1 MKNSTRPNRLTHNNI
16 LKFVAVLI
24 LGAWLSSCGSG
35 PGQKPASP
43 KLPGED
49 LREPSVTDVDL
60 RLPASDFSTTFSAAE
75 TALGQFNWMRAG
87 TILEDVATQADNR
100 ADTAYLSYL
109 QARILYL
116 RGEPDTALTL
126 LQAIQYREPRSA
138 LTSKISNFQRHIT
151 QMSGDYLNSARLGDQ
166 MLRIETRSDL
176 QAGLRRDIWH
186 DLHRLDI
193 ATVSSNNTRLGDE
206 QWRGWLDL
214 IALDQP
220 GTDPQEQRIALKQWL
235 ARYPDHP
242 AAQALP
248 GGLNQLLIDAT
259 RLTSVALLLPLSG
272 RLAPAARAVR
282 DGYLASYYAG
292 RDKGAPQQNVIVMD
306 IESFPS
312 ATAAYTDAIARG
324 VGLVVGPL
332 SKQAVAELAARP
344 ERSVPILALNRT
356 ERGASAATA
365 ALVQL
370 SLAPEDEALQIAK
383 VAFGRGL
390 RRALILRPAGE
401 WGDKVEGALR
411 KRWTT
416 LGADVTR
423 SISYGSQE
431 DYSNSIM
438 LGLNLNASQQRASG
452 VRSMLAENI
461 EFTPRRRDDLDVIFL
476 LTRNGAEARS
486 LKPLLAYHY
495 AGALPVYATSSVYSG
510 APDNRDKDLDGINLV
525 ETPWLLGSNPG
536 LRVAIA
542 TGNTGSDNY
551 TRLNA
556 LGADAY
562 RIQTRFTQ
570 LQAGSDALIS
580 GDTGLLSMD
589 PSLQI
594 RRELSLAT
602 FDGGNLR
609 AQ

>member
-1 MKNSTRPNRLTHNNI
+1 M
-16 LKFVAVLI
+16 
-24 LGAWLSSCGSG
+24 
-35 PGQKPASP
+35 
-43 KLPGED
+43 
-49 LREPSVTDVDL
+49 
-60 RLPASDFSTTFSAAE
+60 
-75 TALGQFNWMRAG
+75 
-87 TILEDVATQADNR
+87 
-100 ADTAYLSYL
+100 
-109 QARILYL
+109 
-116 RGEPDTALTL
+116 
-126 LQAIQYREPRSA
+126 
-138 LTSKISNFQRHIT
+138 
-151 QMSGDYLNSARLGDQ
+151 
-166 MLRIETRSDL
+166 
-176 QAGLRRDIWH
+176 
-186 DLHRLDI
+186 
-193 ATVSSNNTRLGDE
+193 
-206 QWRGWLDL
+206 
-214 IALDQP
+214 
-220 GTDPQEQRIALKQWL
+220 
-235 ARYPDHP
+235 
-242 AAQALP
+242 
-248 GGLNQLLIDAT
+248 
-259 RLTSVALLLPLSG
+259 
-272 RLAPAARAVR
+272 
-282 DGYLASYYAG
+282 
-292 RDKGAPQQNVIVMD
+292 
-306 IESFPS
+306 
-312 ATAAYTDAIARG
+312 
-324 VGLVVGPL
+324 GPL